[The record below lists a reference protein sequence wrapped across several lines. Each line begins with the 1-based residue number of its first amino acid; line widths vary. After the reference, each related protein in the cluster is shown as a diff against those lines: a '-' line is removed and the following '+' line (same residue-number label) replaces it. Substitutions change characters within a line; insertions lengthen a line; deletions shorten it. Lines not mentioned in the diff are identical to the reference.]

1 MVSLPDTHINLDT
14 FVCICILCVVSLPGM
29 PINPHT
35 CMYVV
40 SLFNMHINSYT
51 FCPDRDMSG
60 NDTSVM

>member
-1 MVSLPDTHINLDT
+1 MYLYI
-14 FVCICILCVVSLPGM
+14 VCGLSTWYAY
-29 PINPHT
+29 NPHT

-40 SLFNMHINSYT
+40 PLFNMHINSYT